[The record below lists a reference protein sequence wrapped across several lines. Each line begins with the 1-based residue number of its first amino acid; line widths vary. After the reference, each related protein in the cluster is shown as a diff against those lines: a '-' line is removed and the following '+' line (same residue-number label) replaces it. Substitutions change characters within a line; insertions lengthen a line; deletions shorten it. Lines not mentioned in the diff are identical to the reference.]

1 MLMLVLYVEEPE
13 SNHTEEEDDGSLND
27 QESLPT
33 NKETKANVD
42 QGNHDVVE
50 MLLEV
55 HLVPPFKGDGRN
67 PEHYREVNHWHNREE
82 NKRVAEQAVLETT
95 PLRKIAVFLNREE
108 VDVSDVPVFQLAG
121 VAMVETV
128 YPRPVSVGDRAEER
142 TNEADGIVRFAFLEE
157 GVMTTVVLDDKN
169 PDEEKSVEDTE
180 AQSQKDRVLHTEA
193 HQDP

>member
-108 VDVSDVPVFQLAG
+108 VNVSDVSVFQLAG

>member
-1 MLMLVLYVEEPE
+1 MLVLYVEEPE

-108 VDVSDVPVFQLAG
+108 VDVSDVSVFQLAG

-128 YPRPVSVGDRAEER
+128 YPRPVSIGDRAEER

>member
-108 VDVSDVPVFQLAG
+108 VNVSDVSVFQLAG
-121 VAMVETV
+121 VAMMETV

>member
-33 NKETKANVD
+33 NKETKANVN

-108 VDVSDVPVFQLAG
+108 VDVSDVSVFQLAG
-121 VAMVETV
+121 VAMMETV

>member
-33 NKETKANVD
+33 NKETKANVN

-108 VDVSDVPVFQLAG
+108 VDVSDVSVFQLAG